1 MFKGFK
7 EFIMRGNVMDLAVEV
22 VIGAA
27 FTLVINSVVTGIIN
41 PLIGAVFNAKD
52 LSGILI
58 LEIPTMSGGHA
69 KILFGAF
76 LAALIQ
82 FIIVAAVV
90 YFAVVV
96 PVNHLLKAAAERRK
110 AGAVEEEDTPPNEL
124 DLLAEI
130 RDLLAEDRVPS
141 GGRHQDPGAP
151 LQ

>member
-7 EFIMRGNVMDLAVEV
+7 EFIMRGNVMDLAVAV

-27 FTLVINSVVTGIIN
+27 FTAVINSVVTGIIN
-41 PLIGAVFNAKD
+41 PLIGAVFNAKNLD
-52 LSGILI
+52 SVLI
-58 LEIPTMSGGHA
+58 LEIPTVSGGHA

-76 LAALIQ
+76 IAALIQ
-82 FIIVAAVV
+82 FLIVAAVV

-96 PVNHLLKAAAERRK
+96 PVNHLLKLAAERRK
-110 AGAVEEEDTPPNEL
+110 AGVVEEEDTPPNEL

-130 RDLLAEDRVPS
+130 RDLLAQDRASS
-141 GGRHQDPGAP
+141 GGRHQEPGTP

>member
-7 EFIMRGNVMDLAVEV
+7 EFIMRGNVMDLAVAV

-41 PLIGAVFNAKD
+41 PLIGAVFNAKS
-52 LSGILI
+52 LNSVLI
-58 LEIPTMSGGHA
+58 LEIPTVSGGHA

-76 LAALIQ
+76 IAALIQ

-96 PVNHLLKAAAERRK
+96 PVNHLLKMAAERRK
-110 AGAVEEEDTPPNEL
+110 VGAVEDEDTPPTEL

-130 RDLLAEDRVPS
+130 RDLLAEDRVSS
-141 GGRHQDPGAP
+141 GGKHQDPGSP
-151 LQ
+151 HM

>member
-7 EFIMRGNVMDLAVEV
+7 EFIMRGNVMDLAVAF

-41 PLIGAVFNAKD
+41 PLIGAVFNAKNLD
-52 LSGILI
+52 STLI
-58 LEIPTMSGGHA
+58 LEIPTVSGGHA

-76 LAALIQ
+76 IGALIQ
-82 FIIVAAVV
+82 FLIVAAVV

-96 PVNHLLKAAAERRK
+96 PVNHLLKMAAERRR

-130 RDLLAEDRVPS
+130 RDLLAQDRIP
-141 GGRHQDPGAP
+141 GAGKHQGPGAP
-151 LQ
+151 PQ